1 MKWAVLLVVW
11 ALAGGGL
18 AIVLVRQLRYAVTAR
33 HLQVRLFGFCV
44 RRIPFSEIVRVS
56 KRQTR
61 RAEKWCNT
69 LRGSH
74 RMLVIRRRR
83 GWFRDFIIT
92 PKNRYVFKAEL
103 EAAMARWRSQG
114 EGSQGFGDPPE
125 ASPEA

>member
-11 ALAGGGL
+11 ALAGGGV
-18 AIVLVRQLRYAVTAR
+18 AIVLGRQLRYAVTAR

-114 EGSQGFGDPPE
+114 DPQTPE

>member
-33 HLQVRLFGFCV
+33 HLQVRLFGLCV
-44 RRIPFSEIVRVS
+44 RRIPFSEIVSVS

-61 RAEKWCNT
+61 RAENWCNT
-69 LRGSH
+69 LQASH

-103 EAAMARWRSQG
+103 EAAMARWRSQEESSQRLG
-114 EGSQGFGDPPE
+114 EPPE
-125 ASPEA
+125 VSPNA